1 MLQLAVT
8 AHVEVANEIVLAD
21 SSLLHGL
28 IRLRS
33 VPASLGRIAGY
44 RFREGQSAGAPAVV
58 RPHSWLHCTSQV
70 CNGSFTSF
78 CYPGLSGSHRER
90 TFGNAKS
97 RRTSPGHHAAR

>member
-8 AHVEVANEIVLAD
+8 AHVEVANEAVLAD

-28 IRLRS
+28 IRLHS

-44 RFREGQSAGAPAVV
+44 RFREGQSAGRAAVV
-58 RPHSWLHCTSQV
+58 QPHSWLHCTSQV

-78 CYPGLSGSHRER
+78 PL
-90 TFGNAKS
+90 S
-97 RRTSPGHHAAR
+97 RRVRSATRADIRPMPAFISAP